1 MSADL
6 SLASQVTTLLET
18 AARGDS
24 GVEHHAIV
32 DQLVP
37 LVYDELHAIAHQ
49 ALEREHG
56 NRTLQ
61 TTALVHEA
69 YLKLAGDAN
78 VTARGRAYFF
88 AAAARAMRQVLVAR
102 ARRRNAAKRGGGADV
117 VTLGEIGAGDR
128 FAMELVDLDDAL
140 RKLAR
145 RNSRQVK
152 VVEHRFFAGLSVKET
167 AEVLGVSTRTVESDW
182 AMARAWLFHALC
194 EEPPAGT
201 GGPPG

>member
-6 SLASQVTTLLET
+6 SLPSQVTTLLET

-24 GVEHHAIV
+24 GVEPHGIV

-37 LVYDELHAIAHQ
+37 LVYDELRAIAHQ
-49 ALEREHG
+49 ALAREHG
-56 NRTLQ
+56 DRTLQ

-69 YLKLAGDAN
+69 YLTLAGDAN

-102 ARRRNAAKRGGGADV
+102 ARRRNAAKRGGGAEV
-117 VTLGEIGAGDR
+117 VTLGEVDAGDR

-140 RKLAR
+140 RRLAR
-145 RNSRQVK
+145 RNPRQVK

-167 AEVLGVSTRTVESDW
+167 AEVLGVSERTVESDW
-182 AMARAWLFHALC
+182 AMARAWLFQALG
-194 EEPPAGT
+194 EEAP
-201 GGPPG
+201 GGSRG

>member
-6 SLASQVTTLLET
+6 SRPSQVTTLLET

-24 GVEHHAIV
+24 GVEPHAIV
-32 DQLVP
+32 DRLVP
-37 LVYDELHAIAHQ
+37 LVYDELRAIAHQ

-56 NRTLQ
+56 ARTLQ

-69 YLKLAGDAN
+69 YLKLAGDAD

-102 ARRRNAAKRGGGADV
+102 ARKRNAAKRGGGADV
-117 VTLGEIGAGDR
+117 VTLGEIDAGDR

-140 RKLAR
+140 RRLAR
-145 RNSRQVK
+145 RSSRQVK
-152 VVEHRFFAGLSVKET
+152 VVEYRFFAGLSVKET
-167 AEVLGVSTRTVESDW
+167 AEVLGISTRTVESDW
-182 AMARAWLFHALC
+182 AMARAWLFHALG

>member
-6 SLASQVTTLLET
+6 SLRSQVTTLLET
-18 AARGDS
+18 AERADG
-24 GVEHHAIV
+24 AIV
-32 DQLVP
+32 DRLVP
-37 LVYDELHAIAHQ
+37 LVYDELRAIAHR

-56 NRTLQ
+56 ERTLQ

-69 YLKLAGDAN
+69 YLNLAGDEN

-102 ARRRNAAKRGGGADV
+102 ARRRNAAKRGGGANV
-117 VTLGEIGAGDR
+117 VTLGEIDAGER

-140 RKLAR
+140 RRLAR

-152 VVEHRFFAGLSVKET
+152 VVEYRFFAGLSVQET
-167 AEVLGVSTRTVESDW
+167 ADVLGISTRTVESDW
-182 AMARAWLFHALC
+182 AMARAWLFHALGG
-194 EEPPAGT
+194 EPPAGT
-201 GGPPG
+201 DGPRG

>member
-6 SLASQVTTLLET
+6 SLPSQVTTLLEA

-49 ALEREHG
+49 ALAREHG
-56 NRTLQ
+56 DRTLQ

-69 YLKLAGDAN
+69 YLKLAGDAK

-88 AAAARAMRQVLVAR
+88 AAAARAMRQILVAR
-102 ARRRNAAKRGGGADV
+102 ARRRNATKRGGGAAV
-117 VTLGEIGAGDR
+117 VTLGEVDAGDR

-140 RKLAR
+140 RRLAR
-145 RNSRQVK
+145 RSSRQVK
-152 VVEHRFFAGLSVKET
+152 VVEYRFFAGLSVKET
-167 AEVLGVSTRTVESDW
+167 AEVLDVSTRTVESDW
-182 AMARAWLFHALC
+182 AMARAWLFHALG
-194 EEPPAGT
+194 EEPPAGP
-201 GGPPG
+201 GGPRG